1 MRFIWRRAAPA
12 RYNHNTAAEMSQNYK
27 ISFSSGF
34 CGRLKNVSAGWAGLA
49 GCCAV
54 GDSCRYWIFEWIC
67 KIAIV
72 SLLCNSAPFSGDQCM
87 VSTTVAWPQL
97 VTATFLQAGKWKSFH
112 PLTSPSV
119 HCAAHC
125 GAWSQ
130 SSIFLNKT
138 SLSHFVT
145 VDKNSKMNWIWFI
158 FTHIFNQSWNQKQI
172 QTGYLPPINSY
183 KEQIGLKLIIYW
195 REERCHLLFYNLL
208 PRARHRSGRWAGKG
222 GCVNGFCHYQYFG
235 RGWGVQGAIWASWH
249 PATRTL
255 SLALFILFAI
265 TY

>member
-34 CGRLKNVSAGWAGLA
+34 CGRLKNVSAGSLAGLA
-49 GCCAV
+49 GCWAV

-72 SLLCNSAPFSGDQCM
+72 SPLCNSAPFSW
-87 VSTTVAWPQL
+87 WPLYGQHHCGL
-97 VTATFLQAGKWKSFH
+97 APACHSHISPSREMKKLPPDL
-112 PLTSPSV
+112 PLTT
-119 HCAAHC
+119 HC
-125 GAWSQ
+125 GACTQ

-172 QTGYLPPINSY
+172 QTWYLPPINS
-183 KEQIGLKLIIYW
+183 QL
-195 REERCHLLFYNLL
+195 
-208 PRARHRSGRWAGKG
+208 
-222 GCVNGFCHYQYFG
+222 
-235 RGWGVQGAIWASWH
+235 
-249 PATRTL
+249 
-255 SLALFILFAI
+255 
-265 TY
+265 

>member
-34 CGRLKNVSAGWAGLA
+34 CGRLKNVSAGSAGLAA

-97 VTATFLQAGKWKSFH
+97 VTATFLQAGKWKSS
-112 PLTSPSV
+112 PLTSPQCTALHTAALGHNHPFFWIKH
-119 HCAAHC
+119 HCHILSLRTKTQKWIGSDSFSHTFSIKVEIKSRSKLDIC
-125 GAWSQ
+125 PQ
-130 SSIFLNKT
+130 ST
-138 SLSHFVT
+138 A
-145 VDKNSKMNWIWFI
+145 
-158 FTHIFNQSWNQKQI
+158 
-172 QTGYLPPINSY
+172 SY

-222 GCVNGFCHYQYFG
+222 GCVNGFGHYQYFG

-249 PATRTL
+249 PAPWPC
-255 SLALFILFAI
+255 LFCLL
-265 TY
+265 

>member
-34 CGRLKNVSAGWAGLA
+34 CGRLKNVSAGSAGLA

-97 VTATFLQAGKWKSFH
+97 VTATFLQAGKWKS
-112 PLTSPSV
+112 SPPALPPV

-172 QTGYLPPINSY
+172 QTWYLPPINS
-183 KEQIGLKLIIYW
+183 QL
-195 REERCHLLFYNLL
+195 
-208 PRARHRSGRWAGKG
+208 
-222 GCVNGFCHYQYFG
+222 
-235 RGWGVQGAIWASWH
+235 
-249 PATRTL
+249 
-255 SLALFILFAI
+255 
-265 TY
+265 